1 MTSANHPGPH
11 LGRCGVSHLSEP
23 RLVAVARIFIDADE
37 RLEEPV
43 ISHHLPLTKNAPRGL
58 RRPPDRRR
66 PGLPNPRLRLLEI
79 RDGRFPA
86 VGCLSIVST

>member
-37 RLEEPV
+37 RLEQPV
-43 ISHHLPLTKNAPRGL
+43 ISHGLPLTKIHHVAF
-58 RRPPDRRR
+58 D
-66 PGLPNPRLRLLEI
+66 
-79 RDGRFPA
+79 A
-86 VGCLSIVST
+86 T